1 MKRLIAVVLMWT
13 LLLAVAG
20 CQSVTPIERYYVA
33 EKSLQAVTVNLQK
46 LYRAG
51 MLKQDDAEESAVLL
65 GYAVRALDVWW
76 TEIQANPGNE
86 PLEVI
91 RRFDVILEQLL
102 RIEGAVRG
110 TGNGEPTGN
119 PDGFECPCEPDH
131 TNGSYRKAS

>member
-102 RIEGAVRG
+102 RIEGAARG
-110 TGNGEPTGN
+110 NQNGSSGN
-119 PDGFECPCEPDH
+119 PDCGQCPVQPDDA
-131 TNGSYRKAS
+131 GA